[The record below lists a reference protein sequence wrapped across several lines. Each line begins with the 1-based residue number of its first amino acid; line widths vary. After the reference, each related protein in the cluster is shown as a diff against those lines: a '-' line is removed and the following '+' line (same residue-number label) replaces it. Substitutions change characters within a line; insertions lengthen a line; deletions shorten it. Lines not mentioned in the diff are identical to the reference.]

1 MERLETKIAD
11 YFNGLNHG
19 GGDIFCT
26 CPDWPWG
33 PPSLLYNGFWV
44 LFLFYK
50 ARNYYKFVDEKVVI
64 ACKWDKKAV
73 TSKSTA

>member
-1 MERLETKIAD
+1 MFGRK
-11 YFNGLNHG
+11 YFLV
-19 GGDIFCT
+19 
-26 CPDWPWG
+26 
-33 PPSLLYNGFWV
+33 LY

-50 ARNYYKFVDEKVVI
+50 IRKYYKFVCEKVVI